1 MSIDW
6 RILSQVG
13 RLCGPAMA
21 KADAQKLSQLSKNEI
36 VVSEIEM
43 TAIILTILNLKI
55 NLQLRVVSPQLV
67 LFSELLK

>member
-13 RLCGPAMA
+13 RLCGPARA

-36 VVSEIEM
+36 VVSEIEI
-43 TAIILTILNLKI
+43 TAIILTIFENYFACIYGIPPTGFIL
-55 NLQLRVVSPQLV
+55 
-67 LFSELLK
+67 